1 MIEYVCLYAFIGNP
15 DFIGRKEIEFQR
27 DTGFRRLELADHASQ
42 FLINGRKAFQIISQ
56 VSAKNAQICLTTP
69 VYEYSGDVGEVSKD
83 TVVER
88 LRRPDGESSGRI

>member
-1 MIEYVCLYAFIGNP
+1 MIEYVCLYALIGNP

-56 VSAKNAQICLTTP
+56 VSAKNTQICLTTP
-69 VYEYSGDVGEVSKD
+69 VYEY
-83 TVVER
+83 
-88 LRRPDGESSGRI
+88 